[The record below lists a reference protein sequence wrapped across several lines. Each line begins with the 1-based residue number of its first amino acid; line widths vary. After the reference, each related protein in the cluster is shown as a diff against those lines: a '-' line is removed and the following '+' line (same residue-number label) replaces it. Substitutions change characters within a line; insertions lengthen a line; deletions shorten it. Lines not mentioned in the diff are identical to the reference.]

1 MPSVW
6 EERRAGR
13 FRVAFETVKELPD
26 SLVGLL
32 ETVKELPDSLVGL
45 LFGSFLIVRA
55 EHCIMDGCVHYE
67 AVSRLFEPVDEGGKI
82 PWYKVRLNRVRLD
95 QDGLDDDYELVVE
108 RRNFPR

>member
-13 FRVAFETVKELPD
+13 FRVAF
-26 SLVGLL
+26 

-108 RRNFPR
+108 REEYQDRNFPR